1 MAQNSGNF
9 SSGGSAAYRL
19 DVFVTVTP
27 VSGGTQLDVSSSATQ
42 FNTSGVSPAWS
53 SSGTRGYNVPG
64 GRTSSTSGT
73 LTQAG
78 GANWTYDFGANSTQ
92 SVWSGFT
99 RFIADGYGSSTSV
112 TIDATGSGSTFLQSA
127 SVTVPIS
134 LATSYTYSLSYSSN
148 GGSGSTSSTS
158 ATSTS
163 TSYSLAAA
171 YSGFSRSG
179 YNFTGWNTSSNGGGS
194 SLAEGSSVTL
204 SSGSPTLTLY
214 AQWTP
219 TVPAPVFS
227 DGLYIPTLYVGGSA
241 YDYVQASNSTSYS
254 VTSLPSGLNFSN
266 SGTYAQISGVVSAQ
280 ASQYW
285 NVTVTATNDTGSA
298 TTSSAFNVYQ
308 ALPNW
313 TDFSITSTGTVN
325 TYYSSS
331 ISATNAT
338 NWTISSL
345 PPGITSSGTSGSTV
359 TFSGTPSSAGSY
371 TIYAQPSNSEGA
383 SASQQSFS
391 LTISPRLPSWVDQN
405 LATAARVGLSYSSTV
420 SASYVNSWDD
430 GTLPTNGLSFSGQ
443 TNVSGTATGTVSG
456 TPTTYGT
463 TSFTLTPY
471 NSDNQTPGGVA
482 FSITVYDVAPVWS
495 SQVLASSIAT
505 QDVAYTDGV
514 SVTAGPDV
522 TYTVASGALPTGV
535 TLNSS
540 SGAITGSPSVVGVYN
555 FVLAATN
562 GSSEVIYTDA
572 LTITVEAAG
581 GYAKV
586 WNGSAW
592 VDGATYVRT
601 AGGWAEAVINVKGVS
616 SWGPSFSS

>member
-1 MAQNSGNF
+1 MANFGGSFSRGAYDSRGFSATVVYSGYTDAANNTSYISYELKLSSTNNNF
-9 SSGGSAAYRL
+9 SSWTLSREVVVNSGGG
-19 DVFVTVTP
+19 DVELLGLANAQFTIAKNSVLSVGSVSNRSTSHNADGTKYFDTYGLIDAVSDASYVPNNTRAPLSGTFRVNFPTFYTVT
-27 VSGGTQLDVSSSATQ
+27 
-42 FNTSGVSPAWS
+42 
-53 SSGTRGYNVPG
+53 YN
-64 GRTSSTSGT
+64 
-73 LTQAG
+73 A
-78 GANWTYDFGANSTQ
+78 
-92 SVWSGFT
+92 
-99 RFIADGYGSSTSV
+99 
-112 TIDATGSGSTFLQSA
+112 
-127 SVTVPIS
+127 
-134 LATSYTYSLSYSSN
+134 N
-148 GGSGSTSSTS
+148 GGSVGTSSVKS
-158 ATSTS
+158 ADGDAV
-163 TSYSLAAA
+163 SLPTP
-171 YSGFSRSG
+171 SRSG
-179 YNFTGWNTSSNGGGS
+179 YIFDGWYNGGSYVGGAGS
-194 SLAEGSSVTL
+194 SYTTTSNAS
-204 SSGSPTLTLY
+204 LT
-214 AQWTP
+214 ANWTAD
-219 TVPAPVFS
+219 TPAPVFS
-227 DGLYIPTLYVGGSA
+227 NPLSIPTLYVGEGQ
-241 YDYVQASNSTSYS
+241 YDQVVASDSTSYS
-254 VTSLPSGLNFSN
+254 ATSLPSGLSLYDY
-266 SGTYAQISGVVSAQ
+266 GTYATIQGTVSAQ

-313 TDFSITSTGTVN
+313 TDFSITSTGTVS

-338 NWTISSL
+338 IWAISGL

-562 GSSEVIYTDA
+562 GSSEIIYTDA

>member
-1 MAQNSGNF
+1 MANFGGSFSRGAYDSRGFSATVVYSGYTDAANNTSYISYELKLSSTNNNF
-9 SSGGSAAYRL
+9 SSWTLSREVVVNSGGG
-19 DVFVTVTP
+19 DVELLGLANAQFTIAKNSVLSVGSVSNRSTSHNADGTKYFDTYGLIDAVSDASYVPNNTRAPLSGTFRVNFPTFYTVT
-27 VSGGTQLDVSSSATQ
+27 
-42 FNTSGVSPAWS
+42 
-53 SSGTRGYNVPG
+53 YN
-64 GRTSSTSGT
+64 
-73 LTQAG
+73 A
-78 GANWTYDFGANSTQ
+78 
-92 SVWSGFT
+92 
-99 RFIADGYGSSTSV
+99 
-112 TIDATGSGSTFLQSA
+112 
-127 SVTVPIS
+127 
-134 LATSYTYSLSYSSN
+134 N
-148 GGSGSTSSTS
+148 GGSVGTSSVKS
-158 ATSTS
+158 ADGDAV
-163 TSYSLAAA
+163 SLPTP
-171 YSGFSRSG
+171 SRSG
-179 YNFTGWNTSSNGGGS
+179 YIFDGWYNGGSYVGGAGS
-194 SLAEGSSVTL
+194 SYTTTSNAS
-204 SSGSPTLTLY
+204 LT
-214 AQWTP
+214 ANWTAD
-219 TVPAPVFS
+219 TPAPVFS
-227 DGLYIPTLYVGGSA
+227 NPLSIPTLYVGEGQ
-241 YDYVQASNSTSYS
+241 YDQVVASDSTSYS
-254 VTSLPSGLNFSN
+254 ATSLPSGLSLYDY
-266 SGTYAQISGVVSAQ
+266 GTYATIQGTVSAQ

-562 GSSEVIYTDA
+562 GSSEIIYTDA

>member
-1 MAQNSGNF
+1 MANFGGSFSRGAYDSRGFSATVVYSGYTDAANNTSYISYELKLSSTNNNF
-9 SSGGSAAYRL
+9 SSWTLSREVVVNSGGG
-19 DVFVTVTP
+19 DVELLGLANAQFTIAKNSVLSVGSVSNRSTSHNADGTKYFDTYGLIDAVSDASYVPNNTRAPLSGTFRVNFPTFYTVT
-27 VSGGTQLDVSSSATQ
+27 
-42 FNTSGVSPAWS
+42 
-53 SSGTRGYNVPG
+53 YN
-64 GRTSSTSGT
+64 
-73 LTQAG
+73 A
-78 GANWTYDFGANSTQ
+78 
-92 SVWSGFT
+92 
-99 RFIADGYGSSTSV
+99 
-112 TIDATGSGSTFLQSA
+112 
-127 SVTVPIS
+127 
-134 LATSYTYSLSYSSN
+134 N
-148 GGSGSTSSTS
+148 GGSVGTSSVKS
-158 ATSTS
+158 ADGDAV
-163 TSYSLAAA
+163 SLPTP
-171 YSGFSRSG
+171 SRSG
-179 YNFTGWNTSSNGGGS
+179 YIFDGWYNGGSYVGGAGS
-194 SLAEGSSVTL
+194 SYTTTSNAS
-204 SSGSPTLTLY
+204 LT
-214 AQWTP
+214 ANWTAD
-219 TVPAPVFS
+219 TPAPVFS
-227 DGLYIPTLYVGGSA
+227 NPLSIPTLYVGEGQ
-241 YDYVQASNSTSYS
+241 YDQVVASDSTSYS
-254 VTSLPSGLNFSN
+254 ATSLPSGLSLYDY
-266 SGTYAQISGVVSAQ
+266 GTYATIQGTVSAQ

-313 TDFSITSTGTVN
+313 TDFSITSTGTVS

-338 NWTISSL
+338 IWTISGL

-562 GSSEVIYTDA
+562 GSSEIIYTDA

>member
-1 MAQNSGNF
+1 MANFGGSFSRGAYDSRGFSATVVYSGYTDAANNTSYISYELKLSSTNNNF
-9 SSGGSAAYRL
+9 SSWTLSREVVVNSGGGDVELLGLANAQFTIAKNSVLSVGSVSNRSTSHNADGTKYFDTYGLIDAVSDASYVPNNTRAPLSGTFRVNFPTFYTVTYNANGGS
-19 DVFVTVTP
+19 V
-27 VSGGTQLDVSSSATQ
+27 GT
-42 FNTSGVSPAWS
+42 S
-53 SSGTRGYNVPG
+53 SSGYIFDGWYNG
-64 GRTSSTSGT
+64 GSYVGGAGSSYTTTSNAS
-73 LTQAG
+73 LT
-78 GANWTYDFGANSTQ
+78 ANWT
-92 SVWSGFT
+92 
-99 RFIADGYGSSTSV
+99 ADT
-112 TIDATGSGSTFLQSA
+112 
-127 SVTVPIS
+127 
-134 LATSYTYSLSYSSN
+134 
-148 GGSGSTSSTS
+148 
-158 ATSTS
+158 
-163 TSYSLAAA
+163 
-171 YSGFSRSG
+171 
-179 YNFTGWNTSSNGGGS
+179 
-194 SLAEGSSVTL
+194 
-204 SSGSPTLTLY
+204 
-214 AQWTP
+214 
-219 TVPAPVFS
+219 PAPVFS
-227 DGLYIPTLYVGGSA
+227 NPLSIPTLYVGEGQ
-241 YDYVQASNSTSYS
+241 YDQVVASDSTSYS
-254 VTSLPSGLNFSN
+254 ATSLPSGLSLYDY
-266 SGTYAQISGVVSAQ
+266 GTYATIQGTVSAQ

-562 GSSEVIYTDA
+562 GSSEIIYTDA

>member
-1 MAQNSGNF
+1 MANFGGSFSRGAYDSRGFSATVVYSGYTDAANNTSYISYELKLSSTNNNF
-9 SSGGSAAYRL
+9 SSWTLSREVVVNSGGG
-19 DVFVTVTP
+19 DVELLGLANAQFTIAKNSVLSVGSVSNRSTSHNADGTKYFDTYGLIDAVSDASYVPNNTRAPLSGTFRVNFPTFYTVT
-27 VSGGTQLDVSSSATQ
+27 
-42 FNTSGVSPAWS
+42 
-53 SSGTRGYNVPG
+53 YN
-64 GRTSSTSGT
+64 
-73 LTQAG
+73 A
-78 GANWTYDFGANSTQ
+78 
-92 SVWSGFT
+92 
-99 RFIADGYGSSTSV
+99 
-112 TIDATGSGSTFLQSA
+112 
-127 SVTVPIS
+127 
-134 LATSYTYSLSYSSN
+134 N
-148 GGSGSTSSTS
+148 GGSVGTSSVKS
-158 ATSTS
+158 ADGDAV
-163 TSYSLAAA
+163 SLPTP
-171 YSGFSRSG
+171 SRSG
-179 YNFTGWNTSSNGGGS
+179 YIFDGWYNGGSYVGGAGS
-194 SLAEGSSVTL
+194 SYTTTSNAS
-204 SSGSPTLTLY
+204 LT
-214 AQWTP
+214 ANWTAD
-219 TVPAPVFS
+219 TPAPVFS
-227 DGLYIPTLYVGGSA
+227 NPLSIPTLYVGEGQ
-241 YDYVQASNSTSYS
+241 YDQVVASDSTSYS
-254 VTSLPSGLNFSN
+254 ATSLPSGLSLYDY
-266 SGTYAQISGVVSAQ
+266 GTYATIQGTVSAQ

-313 TDFSITSTGTVN
+313 TDFSITSTGTVS

-338 NWTISSL
+338 NWAISGL

-391 LTISPRLPSWVDQN
+391 LNISPRLPSWVDQN

-562 GSSEVIYTDA
+562 GSSEIIYTDA